1 MDDIEEKIRR
11 DIKEAEAKLEKAEEI
26 LKKLRKTGEDI
37 TELERKYREAQIKIR
52 NYKRAFGVE

>member
-11 DIKEAEAKLEKAEEI
+11 DIKEAEAKLGKAEEI